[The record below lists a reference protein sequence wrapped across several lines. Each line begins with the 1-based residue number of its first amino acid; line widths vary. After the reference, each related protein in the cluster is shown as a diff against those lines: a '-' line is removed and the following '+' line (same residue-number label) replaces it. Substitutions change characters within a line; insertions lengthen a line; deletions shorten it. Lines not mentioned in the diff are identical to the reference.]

1 MPQTLLV
8 CGFLYHLLSGVLWHR
23 CFECCFSC
31 CFFLQIV
38 VFWEKVSTFAPDLYK
53 ITKKTMKKIYFSPL
67 IHETVVGVEVG
78 FCGSPMSGNVVFYEN
93 TGFGEMDGEL

>member
-1 MPQTLLV
+1 
-8 CGFLYHLLSGVLWHR
+8 
-23 CFECCFSC
+23 
-31 CFFLQIV
+31 
-38 VFWEKVSTFAPDLYK
+38 
-53 ITKKTMKKIYFSPL
+53 MKKIYFSPL